1 MGGSYYSDA
10 LYTDRMTSHKRA
22 GTSVFEHDALIRKTG
37 RVSVHESLLPSKLN
51 SLGQLIRESR
61 DSAEHPQSNAVAI
74 LFDVTG
80 SMRNIPRQLV
90 EKLPQ
95 LMGALIKKGY
105 LSDPQVLFGA
115 IGDAYSD
122 KAPLQI
128 GQFESGNEMDSALT
142 NIYLEGNGGGQ
153 FSESYDLGMH
163 FLAEYAAMDCLEKR
177 GKKGYCFLIGDENV
191 YPNVNKEQVER
202 LIGEP
207 IQADIPVEEVLER
220 LRSKFEVF
228 WIYPRQGSNYSGER
242 GRSLGIHDRLQ
253 DLFGQQ
259 LIWLDDPNDVCEVIV
274 ATIGLNEGY
283 DINKIS
289 SDLADLGA
297 NSKAIVAINK
307 SLTTFASKKVVAVS
321 GGVED
326 SAVSVE
332 RL

>member
-1 MGGSYYSDA
+1 MGGTFYSDA
-10 LYTDRMTSHKRA
+10 IYSDRMKSHKKA
-22 GTSVFEHDALIRKTG
+22 GTSVFAHDAAIRKSG
-37 RVSVHESLLPSKLN
+37 RVEIHESLLPSKTN
-51 SLGQLIRESR
+51 KSGIIIRESR
-61 DSAEHPQSNAVAI
+61 DSAEHPQSNAIAI

-80 SMRNIPRQLV
+80 SMRNIPRQMV

-105 LSDPQVLFGA
+105 IADPQVLFGA

-128 GQFESGNEMDSALT
+128 GQFESGNEIDSALT

-153 FSESYDLGMH
+153 FSESYELGMY
-163 FLAEYAAMDCLEKR
+163 FLAEYAKLDCLEKR
-177 GKKGYCFLIGDENV
+177 GKKGYCFIIGDENI
-191 YPNVNKEQVER
+191 YPQVKRDQVER

-207 IQADIPVEEVLER
+207 IQADIPVEDVLEK
-220 LRSKFEVF
+220 LRSKFDVF
-228 WIYPRQGSNYSGER
+228 WIYPRKGSNYSGER

-259 LIWLDDPNDVCEVIV
+259 LVWLDDPDDVCEVIV

-283 DINKIS
+283 DINKVG
-289 SDLADLGA
+289 SDLKDLGA
-297 NSKAIVAINK
+297 NSKAIVSVSK
-307 SLTTFASKKVVAVS
+307 SLAAFATKKTVVVA
-321 GGVED
+321 ED
-326 SAVSVE
+326 ITDGKSSVE

>member
-1 MGGSYYSDA
+1 MGGGYYSES
-10 LYTDRMTSHKRA
+10 LSYDRIRSHKKA
-22 GTSVFEHDALIRKTG
+22 GTDIFAHHAEIKKSG

-51 SLGQLIRESR
+51 GTGKLIRESR
-61 DSAEHPQSNAVAI
+61 DSADHPQSNAVAI
-74 LFDVTG
+74 IFDETG
-80 SMRNIPRQLV
+80 SMKSIPRKMV

-105 LSDPQVLFGA
+105 LTDPQILFGA

-128 GQFESGNEMDSALT
+128 GQFESDNAAESALS
-142 NIYLEGNGGGQ
+142 NFYLEGNGGGQ
-153 FSESYDLGMH
+153 FSESYELAMY
-163 FLAEYAAMDCLEKR
+163 FLAEYASMDCLEKR
-177 GKKGYCFLIGDENV
+177 GKKGYCFIIGDENI
-191 YPNVNKEQVER
+191 YPKVNKEQVER

-228 WIYPRQGSNYSGER
+228 WIYPREGSNYSGER

-259 LIWLDDPNDVCEVIV
+259 LIWLDSPNDVCEVIV
-274 ATIGLNEGY
+274 ATIGLNEGF
-283 DINKIS
+283 DISKIN

-297 NSKAIVAINK
+297 NSRAIVSINK
-307 SLTTFASKKVVAVS
+307 SLTSFASKKVMTVAN
-321 GGVED
+321 GIED
-326 SAVSVE
+326 GSVSVE